1 MVGCPTCGAALRFDI
16 ATQKMACDYC
26 GGSFETQSLS
36 DNSLR
41 DEYEAG
47 GATVKL
53 DNELVLTAGDGQSVG
68 VGVELN
74 IEEAVRDD

>member
-26 GGSFETQSLS
+26 GGSFETQTLS

-41 DEYEAG
+41 DDARASCFDSYVYIG
-47 GATVKL
+47 GL
-53 DNELVLTAGDGQSVG
+53 LSVLRRCFHD
-68 VGVELN
+68 
-74 IEEAVRDD
+74 IR